1 MSANYLSKII
11 MLGLTSIVIIL
22 GILIFLSPPALFPDP
37 ADGFKVMRSMEMGG
51 GFNQWVT
58 PNPDDLTK
66 NSTQFLTWWSP
77 GQYMVPYIFKLIF
90 GINTGQAAALTIT
103 LCQLLGLWGFYK
115 FFKKIGFSSTIA
127 AASMFVIAC
136 QQFFI
141 LPYVYYPGGEL
152 LLFGFLG
159 WFLYG
164 CTAFK
169 SPGLLMAVFVL
180 ASGILGFFC
189 KSSIMWMFLAG
200 LLFLWIRLS
209 SKKPLSDWI
218 KNGLWI
224 GVPAIVAIA
233 TIWVSFLSKGQN
245 PASISSGIK
254 FTLKALTFPLAS
266 PLLAGFSVDD
276 ICNGLIFHN
285 DKPIFS
291 DTGALILIAALALVS
306 VWLIWLILKKVPDPN
321 YKLFIRV
328 FYLASLVFFI
338 QVYLRQ
344 MLISYEARH
353 FRIIGL
359 MIIPGIIYL
368 VSKSATVY
376 RVPFV
381 IIVVGIAI
389 TSVIYVVRGYTYNK
403 NIGAHGA
410 SGFTE
415 RGIDQKALNQ
425 VMALDDQNTNAI
437 FVFVS
442 ESMPLEIKHNRV
454 ISLPAISD
462 DLKIEFDD
470 YEQGGHAG
478 PLFIILPEK
487 YAGPKEKMILKAFP
501 DYNSWYGSMLSDNT
515 VMYQAK

>member
-1 MSANYLSKII
+1 MF
-11 MLGLTSIVIIL
+11 GLTGIIIVL
-22 GILIFLSPPALFPDP
+22 GVLIFLAPPALFPDP

-77 GQYMVPYIFKLIF
+77 GQYMVPYTFKLIL
-90 GINTGQAAALTIT
+90 GVNTGQAAALAIT

-115 FFKKIGFSSTIA
+115 FFKKIGFSSIIA
-127 AASMFVIAC
+127 AVSMLVIAC

-164 CTAFK
+164 CTSFN
-169 SPGLLMAVFVL
+169 STSLLMAVFVL
-180 ASGILGFFC
+180 GSGILGFFC
-189 KSSIMWMFLAG
+189 KSSIIWMFLAG
-200 LLFLWIRLS
+200 LLCLWIRLS

-224 GVPAIVAIA
+224 GVPAIIAIA
-233 TIWVSFLSKGQN
+233 VIWLTFLSKGQN

-254 FTLKALTFPLAS
+254 FTLKAFTFPLAS

-291 DTGALILIAALALVS
+291 DTGASILIAALALVS
-306 VWLIWLILKKVPDPN
+306 TWLIRQILKKMPNPN

-328 FYLASLVFFI
+328 FYFTSLVFFI

-368 VSKSATVY
+368 LSKSATAY
-376 RVPFV
+376 RVPFG
-381 IIVVGIAI
+381 IIVAGIAI
-389 TSVIYVVRGYTYNK
+389 TSVIYVARGYAYNK
-403 NIGAHGA
+403 NVGAHGI
-410 SGFTE
+410 SGFAE

-425 VMALDDQNTNAI
+425 VMALDNQNTNAI

-442 ESMPLEIKHNRV
+442 ESMPLEIKNNRV
-454 ISLPAISD
+454 ISLAAIGD
-462 DLKIEFDD
+462 NLKIDYDD

-501 DYNSWYGSMLSDNT
+501 DYKGWYGSMLSDNT
-515 VMYQAK
+515 VMYAAK